1 VYLAASLLNRGAG
14 LLLVVIY
21 TRFLDPAGYGLVGA
35 AMAAA
40 EAIGVLLSLQLS
52 EALSRLFFDHVDDA
66 GRADVVATAI
76 IGILLI
82 TGAAA
87 GPLLLAAPTIAAFVA
102 ADRGAA
108 DAIVIASLAV
118 GCDAMYSAGLH
129 ALRAELRSTAVLA
142 WSSGRSALLLV
153 LTGLFVSVL
162 GFGALGALTAL
173 LTANA
178 IAAIALGTAL
188 VARRGR
194 FRWPLFRTLVGYG
207 APLCPGWF
215 AESAAKAVERA
226 VIVQRIGLAAAGL
239 WYLAL
244 RLADVLS
251 TLVHGP
257 FAQVFI
263 VRRYQLH
270 RDGSPDGESA
280 ALFSVFLAVM
290 AWGAVVLSALAP
302 EAVTLVSG
310 RNFAAAA
317 SLVPA
322 AAAVV
327 AVFSVTTMV
336 EMRLYLAKRPA
347 RITVAVVVSAL
358 AHGALAYFAVIH
370 WGVVGVAWARLAA
383 TCLRI
388 VCLEI
393 AARGLPGPRPEWR
406 RLLGITLVAGA
417 AIALCMI
424 MTDVEGWTSLAV
436 RLGIALAFPLLIV
449 SSPLASPDLRYRLFR
464 KPL

>member
-1 VYLAASLLNRGAG
+1 
-14 LLLVVIY
+14 
-21 TRFLDPAGYGLVGA
+21 
-35 AMAAA
+35 
-40 EAIGVLLSLQLS
+40 
-52 EALSRLFFDHVDDA
+52 
-66 GRADVVATAI
+66 
-76 IGILLI
+76 
-82 TGAAA
+82 
-87 GPLLLAAPTIAAFVA
+87 
-102 ADRGAA
+102 
-108 DAIVIASLAV
+108 
-118 GCDAMYSAGLH
+118 MYSAGLH

-393 AARGLPGPRPEWR
+393 AARRLPGPRPEWR